1 MKRFLLSAIILLFP
15 LAVLSCNKTPEGGET
30 PEEKVPAVPT
40 GVKLHSATTT
50 SLTFQWTAVSG
61 ADSYTWKLTQGG
73 SQVKSANAS
82 GRNVSID
89 GLTPGTAYAF
99 SVCANAGG
107 KSSAYSTAVE
117 AMTEGNAPTPP
128 DPEAETICVDA
139 TLVLE
144 LDSAPVLGNSGLIR
158 IYTSDGTEVDRIDL
172 ADLATVDILESG
184 VTVPK
189 TQMKNDSKFTSFMDA
204 LGCGKRYRIVN
215 CTPLRVKGN
224 TLEIRPHYGVLD
236 FSSSYF
242 VTMDAG
248 VIQGHHGIE
257 PGKWTFSTE
266 ARPKDDT
273 RLRVAA
279 DGSGDFCTLQRALG
293 FANASGATIFL
304 AEGTYEGCLY
314 LRDKN
319 GITIKG
325 DDRENVRIV
334 YPNNES
340 YANGSGGGATS
351 RPTLGAEVGTNGGR
365 SLFLVENCDNFVMED
380 LTIENAFFVS
390 DHKGQAECIYFN
402 SGSNTHKMTIE
413 NCSLLSWQ
421 DTFLTKGRVWVH
433 NSLIAGHVDFIWGY
447 PEVCLFENC
456 EIRARAG
463 GYIIQ
468 ARVPKLTD
476 TGFVFLNCSLT
487 AESGVA
493 DGSMYLAR
501 SGGSTDYYDNV
512 VFVNCKMSSVI
523 NKAGWHPDKAPN
535 PNPPTATSG
544 WREYGSVDASGKAVT
559 GHNPLGKVLTAA
571 EAEPYSSRE
580 KVLGW

>member
-15 LAVLSCNKTPEGGET
+15 LAVMSCNKTPEGGET

-40 GVKLHSATTT
+40 GVRLHSATTT

-128 DPEAETICVDA
+128 DPDAKTVCVDA

-204 LGCGKRYRIVN
+204 LGCGKRYRIIN

-273 RLRVAA
+273 RLRMAA

-365 SLFLVENCDNFVMED
+365 SLFLVENCDNFVMEG

-402 SGSNTHKMTIE
+402 SGSGSNTHKMTIE

-433 NSLIAGHVDFIWGY
+433 NSLIAGHVDFI
-447 PEVCLFENC
+447 
-456 EIRARAG
+456 
-463 GYIIQ
+463 
-468 ARVPKLTD
+468 
-476 TGFVFLNCSLT
+476 
-487 AESGVA
+487 
-493 DGSMYLAR
+493 
-501 SGGSTDYYDNV
+501 
-512 VFVNCKMSSVI
+512 
-523 NKAGWHPDKAPN
+523 
-535 PNPPTATSG
+535 
-544 WREYGSVDASGKAVT
+544 
-559 GHNPLGKVLTAA
+559 
-571 EAEPYSSRE
+571 
-580 KVLGW
+580 